1 MVWRTQFERVRV
13 RSNVGDP
20 VHIIFSPEFDR
31 QGRMTLVETGRENIY
46 DFIQSHRDSVDI
58 HVLLNKFQNGDAAA
72 LSRTQGVYGDFTS
85 FPKTYAEM
93 LNVVIAGEQHFN
105 SLPVEERAKY
115 DHSYE
120 RFIASLDA
128 LLQSKSADSVKND
141 DVSRSNQSRKEDKT
155 E

>member
-1 MVWRTQFERVRV
+1 MWRTQFERVRV

-58 HVLLNKFQNGDAAA
+58 HVLLTKFQNGDASA
-72 LSRTQGVYGDFTS
+72 LSRTQGTYGDFTA

-93 LNVVIAGEQHFN
+93 LNVVIAGEQYFN

-120 RFIASLDA
+120 RFIASLDN
-128 LLQSKSADSVKND
+128 LLQGKSPESVTT
-141 DVSRSNQSRKEDKT
+141 DVPVEPDPVRKEEKT

>member
-1 MVWRTQFERVRV
+1 MWRTQYERVRV

-20 VHIIFSPEFDR
+20 VHVIFSPEFDR

-58 HVLLNKFQNGDAAA
+58 HVLLNKFQNGDATA
-72 LSRTQGVYGDFTS
+72 LSRTQGTYGDFTA

-93 LNVVIAGEQHFN
+93 LNVVIAGEQYFN
-105 SLPVEERAKY
+105 SLSVEDRAKY

-120 RFIASLDA
+120 RFIASLDS
-128 LLQSKSADSVKND
+128 LMQGKSSETVKSDDGSVQD
-141 DVSRSNQSRKEDKT
+141 PTGKEEKS